1 MRELSRHTFVS
12 GVVAILLLLGCLST
26 TAAEPLG
33 KGRSFVDEFDRLDKR
48 RWYVSDGWANGDH
61 QNCLWAA
68 EQVRVDRG
76 RLRLSFANRLSR
88 ERRYACAEVQS
99 KERYGY
105 GVYEARLKAVAGSG
119 FNTGFFTYIG
129 PVHKEPWHEIDFEIL
144 GKDTS
149 KVQLNRFI
157 DGEGGHEKMVTLPGA
172 AELDYHDYAFVWER
186 KRLRYFVDGVLV
198 QTVSAPER
206 LPSRAMKIFVT
217 LWASDTLT
225 PWMGAFHDPG
235 RPIAVS
241 VERVSFTALGE
252 PCLYPESLV
261 CKLN

>member
-1 MRELSRHTFVS
+1 MRRLRFCSLVS
-12 GVVAILLLLGCLST
+12 GAVATMLLFAAAP

-48 RWYVSDGWANGDH
+48 RWYVSDGWVNGDH
-61 QNCLWAA
+61 QNCLWSAD
-68 EQVRVDRG
+68 QVWVDG
-76 RLRLSFANRLSR
+76 GKLRLSFAGRASR

-119 FNTGFFTYIG
+119 LNTGFFTYIG
-129 PVHKEPWHEIDFEIL
+129 PAHKEPWHEIDFEIL

-149 KVQLNRFI
+149 TVQLNRFI
-157 DGEGGHEKMVTLPGA
+157 DGKGGHEKVVALPGA
-172 AELDYHDYAFVWER
+172 AEEGYHDYAFVWE
-186 KRLRYFVDGVLV
+186 KGRLRYFVDGDLV
-198 QTVSAPER
+198 QTVSAPEK
-206 LPSRAMKIFVT
+206 LPSRAMKIYVT

-225 PWMGAFHDPG
+225 SWMGAFREPG
-235 RPIAVS
+235 RPLAAS

-261 CKLN
+261 CRLD

>member
-1 MRELSRHTFVS
+1 MRRFRFRALAS
-12 GVVAILLLLGCLST
+12 GVVAMTLLFSGAP
-26 TAAEPLG
+26 TATEPFG

-48 RWYVSDGWANGDH
+48 RWYVSDGWVNGDH
-61 QNCLWAA
+61 QNCLWSAD
-68 EQVRVDRG
+68 QVRVNRG
-76 RLRLSFANRLSR
+76 RLRLSFASRPSR

-144 GKDTS
+144 GKNTS

-157 DGEGGHEKMVTLPGA
+157 DGKGGHEKMVALSGGA
-172 AELDYHDYAFVWER
+172 DLGYHDYAFVWER
-186 KRLRYFVDGVLV
+186 ERLRYFVDGTLV
-198 QTVSAPER
+198 QTVSAPEK
-206 LPSRAMKIFVT
+206 LPSRPMKIFVT

-225 PWMGAFHDPG
+225 SWMGAFREPA
-235 RPIAVS
+235 RPLAAS

-261 CKLN
+261 CRLN